1 MIQRL
6 IVIIIICLAVFQPV
20 ASYAGISS
28 KAAREAAEFVLR
40 KFGKEAE
47 EQGLQTLTQK
57 IESLGLRYGDDA
69 VAAVKKVGPR
79 TFRYVDEA
87 GENGLQSVK
96 LLARYGDDA
105 VWVVAKKNR
114 LALFAKYGDDAAEA
128 MMKQGKIAE
137 PLIGSLGKPAAGVL
151 KTVSRQNG
159 RRLAIMAED
168 GTLKT
173 IGRTDDL
180 LRVLGKYGDRG
191 MDFVWRNKGALAVAT
206 VLAAFLANPQPFI
219 DGTVDLTSAAAEGI
233 GTPLAQEVGRSA
245 NWTLVLPML
254 AALIGLFLAFK
265 IWLRHRLVMAGKRPR
280 SPAIAE

>member
-40 KFGKEAE
+40 NFGKEAE

-105 VWVVAKKNR
+105 VWVVAKKDR
-114 LALFAKYGDDAAEA
+114 LALFARYGDDAAEA
-128 MMKQGKIAE
+128 MMKHGKIAE

-168 GTLKT
+168 GTLKK
-173 IGRTDDL
+173 IGRTDEL

-206 VLAAFLANPQPFI
+206 VLTAFLANPQPFI
-219 DGTVDLTSAAAEGI
+219 DGTADLTSSVAEGI
-233 GTPLAQEVGRSA
+233 GTPLATEVGRSA

-254 AALIGLFLAFK
+254 AATIGVFLAFK
-265 IWLRHRLVMAGKRPR
+265 VWLRHRLAMNLKRCP
-280 SPAIAE
+280 